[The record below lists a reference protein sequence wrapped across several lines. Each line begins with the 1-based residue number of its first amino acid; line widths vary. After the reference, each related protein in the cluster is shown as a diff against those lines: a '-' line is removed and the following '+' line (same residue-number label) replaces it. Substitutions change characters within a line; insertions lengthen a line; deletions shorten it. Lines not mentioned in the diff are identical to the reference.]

1 MIRYLPSIYEGELLS
16 SWIMR
21 AYTYSP
27 YISSAPFRHTVF
39 LKPTVSIDWLFYNEY
54 SEDFKAL
61 LNEKY
66 GMKYLIEK
74 HTLVPFYSSFFTSG
88 QKKNVMNKAINT
100 EPCITHYLSYPTIH
114 MRSIKYCPLCLN
126 EHTEPY
132 FVGEP
137 QIIGMNYC
145 PIHKCKYRSTN
156 ILLDR
161 EKLLEFKSMD
171 LIDFDL
177 SPIEQSEED
186 NINIKVAKHYYVNKY
201 NLNFVLN
208 LYYEELAKDKKQSTK
223 KKKTKKNLWGDIRLD
238 AEIGVKADDYERID
252 DIYNALFQLYPQMLY
267 FINEAKELNKNI
279 PYEEEKIHF
288 YPSLK
293 IDSYGTLKKVGI
305 RANSL
310 ICQYTSYDKQIEIDS
325 NYIKDEKSKYREDYL
340 DKRLGKNYEE
350 FDVRASVPRV
360 ARAMHCNQPMG
371 SMKEDIYN
379 TLFGDFVDDYN
390 KCFDTDFQK
399 FEDKEVRRFFKM
411 MFMILYFG
419 GSPQRITE
427 GILKRE
433 KVLIGIAKKYE
444 KEQAI
449 KENRKP
455 NYEKIKQPF
464 NNLYKKGIKTIDIIT
479 KWQQPLLEI
488 LNAKTDKD
496 TSVFMDES
504 CIYMLVYKSLKEM
517 GIDVIQVYDGFYF
530 PKGTQKSNDNPQGI
544 DMEQLVN
551 DAKDVY
557 LKLSLAIKALVAIG
571 GIAEGLKTDAT
582 DLTKY
587 LIDNMGEIQKT
598 IKNQG

>member
-1 MIRYLPSIYEGELLS
+1 MNFNPYDIKPYDVLAYEGFEKEE
-16 SWIMR
+16 
-21 AYTYSP
+21 
-27 YISSAPFRHTVF
+27 IS
-39 LKPTVSIDWLFYNEY
+39 LYKPTEEEINKAKEQCPNIPIDANLSDLLGRQYKDNIRNHYRILKFMEWKTADGRCDVFIPQTTLYLIRGYDKKGVLKRGALKNKTEAEKEAIYRKFQSQVSRGIDYFTKMNVLKEI
-54 SEDFKAL
+54 EG
-61 LNEKY
+61 EKY
-66 GMKYLIEK
+66 IP
-74 HTLVPFYSSFFTSG
+74 H
-88 QKKNVMNKAINT
+88 
-100 EPCITHYLSYPTIH
+100 
-114 MRSIKYCPLCLN
+114 
-126 EHTEPY
+126 
-132 FVGEP
+132 
-137 QIIGMNYC
+137 
-145 PIHKCKYRSTN
+145 N
-156 ILLDR
+156 I
-161 EKLLEFKSMD
+161 
-171 LIDFDL
+171 
-177 SPIEQSEED
+177 
-186 NINIKVAKHYYVNKY
+186 AKHYYVNKY